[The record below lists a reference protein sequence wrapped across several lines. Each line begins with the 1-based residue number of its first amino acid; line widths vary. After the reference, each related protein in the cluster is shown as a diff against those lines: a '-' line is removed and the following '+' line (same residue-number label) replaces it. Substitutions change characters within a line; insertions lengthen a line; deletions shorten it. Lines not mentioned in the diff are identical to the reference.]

1 MELSKKEKAIGRPR
15 ADADHNHTVKET
27 MQTAKKSYRELDN
40 RNMLWHSLLY
50 LYVDTGIHQDIL
62 LNTSAAGH
70 SLFYRK

>member
-15 ADADHNHTVKET
+15 ADADHNHSVRET

-62 LNTSAAGH
+62 LNTSGH
-70 SLFYRK
+70 SPFY